1 MKKVLFA
8 VLSVFLCVNAF
19 AQEQDQK
26 TPTPEEMAAKEA
38 DRLGDL
44 LKLEDWQIFRVDSTL
59 QNDFAALQAE
69 MEKMQKSRV
78 DNYDLYMF
86 IRDKWMDQIDNT
98 YRKIFTDS
106 QWAAYLKSG
115 AGKQQK
121 ARENRAG
128 DSGTAEEKVILFHG
142 IYLTLHIVLSREV
155 RNCHPESGRCI
166 YGALDYERGNRADSC
181 RDQGTQ
187 VQDRERYR
195 GCESA
200 SSRKER

>member
-1 MKKVLFA
+1 
-8 VLSVFLCVNAF
+8 
-19 AQEQDQK
+19 
-26 TPTPEEMAAKEA
+26 MAAKEA

-121 ARENRAG
+121 AREKRKAKIEQA
-128 DSGTAEEKVILFHG
+128 TAAQQK
-142 IYLTLHIVLSREV
+142 
-155 RNCHPESGRCI
+155 
-166 YGALDYERGNRADSC
+166 
-181 RDQGTQ
+181 
-187 VQDRERYR
+187 
-195 GCESA
+195 
-200 SSRKER
+200 KK

>member
-115 AGKQQK
+115 AKQAAESQRK
-121 ARENRAG
+121 AQGENRAG

-142 IYLTLHIVLSREV
+142 IYLTLHIVLFREV
-155 RNCHPESGRCI
+155 RNCHPEIG
-166 YGALDYERGNRADSC
+166 
-181 RDQGTQ
+181 Q
-187 VQDRERYR
+187 VYLRSIRL
-195 GCESA
+195 
-200 SSRKER
+200 

>member
-1 MKKVLFA
+1 MKKILFA

-121 ARENRAG
+121 AREKRKAKIEQA
-128 DSGTAEEKVILFHG
+128 TAAQQK
-142 IYLTLHIVLSREV
+142 
-155 RNCHPESGRCI
+155 
-166 YGALDYERGNRADSC
+166 
-181 RDQGTQ
+181 
-187 VQDRERYR
+187 
-195 GCESA
+195 
-200 SSRKER
+200 KK